1 MNSSKSEKESSK
13 IVKKSKSNEEESISD
28 ENEKNSNNEKDSS
41 IIQNKLFEQLNKKE
55 KDNEIK
61 ISFNSNNKNNNMDTL
76 NINSINTEKF
86 SENYENNKFNEIKV
100 NSFTKNS
107 MNSNSKQNSNMKYK
121 YLNDLSPNR
130 KFIINIKVKEKYKN
144 DKNNKEI
151 EKNSNKNSTESDPF
165 DKLRDINIS
174 LDNEKS
180 LSSYFK
186 IISKE
191 NTVKNLINNN
201 SRNRNNSSKYTQ
213 DITIHSTNSNYDS
226 FFYPNVYYINDKSNL
241 HTKTHVSMLFSNLK
255 TQNNI
260 YNQEKNN

>member
-1 MNSSKSEKESSK
+1 MRYQMFLLLNQKQEYFFSIKSFFSSLHVSQLSLFSSNFRKS
-13 IVKKSKSNEEESISD
+13 
-28 ENEKNSNNEKDSS
+28 
-41 IIQNKLFEQLNKKE
+41 
-55 KDNEIK
+55 
-61 ISFNSNNKNNNMDTL
+61 
-76 NINSINTEKF
+76 
-86 SENYENNKFNEIKV
+86 
-100 NSFTKNS
+100 
-107 MNSNSKQNSNMKYK
+107 
-121 YLNDLSPNR
+121 
-130 KFIINIKVKEKYKN
+130 FIINIKVKEKYKN

-186 IISKE
+186 RINKE
-191 NTVKNLINNN
+191 NKVINNN

-213 DITIHSTNSNYDS
+213 EMTVQSTNSNYDN
-226 FFYPNVYYINDKSNL
+226 FYYPNVYYINNKNNM